1 MSTYHG
7 HPVAIIIPSSM
18 TKLKGKNG
26 VVRGSTTNGK
36 SGDNGDAET
45 AATAMET
52 TLTLA
57 ESKVGFF
64 I

>member
-1 MSTYHG
+1 MK
-7 HPVAIIIPSSM
+7 
-18 TKLKGKNG
+18 KLKGKNG

-36 SGDNGDAET
+36 SNGDNGDAET